1 MNVLAPF
8 ALAAPSL
15 RSAAAACALA
25 LGASATLPVAA
36 AAQLSAPLEV
46 RIPKPP
52 TLARV
57 DGAGVLAYEVH
68 LTNFG
73 AQAMTLRRLEVLD
86 DATPARVL
94 QVLEDTALFNAMSRP
109 GVAPPPAAID
119 RPRIAGGL
127 RAVVFLWAPAD
138 LRTPPGRV
146 RHRFTLVRGG
156 GDSTTTTVFEG
167 GAVTV
172 STSVATLAPP
182 LRGGPWLAANGP
194 DPIAGHRRAL
204 IPIEGTPA
212 IAQRFAIDYVKVDS
226 SGRTFTGDRLKNE
239 SYYAQGMDALA
250 VADGR
255 VVATKDSIPENIP
268 GPNSRAV
275 PITLE
280 TIGGNHVIID
290 IGNGRY
296 AFYAH
301 LQPGSLRVKVGDRVR
316 QGQVLGLVGNSGNS
330 TEPHLHFH
338 LSDSP
343 SPLGSE
349 GIPYVHEQLE
359 VVGRCRAN
367 FIACQPVPSEQRR
380 GEMPSSKMAVR
391 YR

>member
-1 MNVLAPF
+1 MI
-8 ALAAPSL
+8 
-15 RSAAAACALA
+15 SARLMVRTLPLA
-25 LGASATLPVAA
+25 LLVVGAQPRTVR
-36 AAQLSAPLEV
+36 AQLASPLEV
-46 RIPKPP
+46 HIPKAP
-52 TLARV
+52 TRATV
-57 DGAGVLAYEVH
+57 DGAGILAYELH
-68 LTNFG
+68 LTNFTP
-73 AQAMTLRRLEVLD
+73 QPLTIRRVEVLD
-86 DATPARVL
+86 PAAAGRVVL
-94 QVLEDTALFNAMSRP
+94 ALEDTALANAMVRP
-109 GVAPPPAAID
+109 GVSPPPAAVD
-119 RPRIAGGL
+119 RPRVTGGL
-127 RAVVFLWAPAD
+127 RAVLFMWVPVDA
-138 LRTPPGRV
+138 RTPPARL
-146 RHRFTLVRGG
+146 RHRITLVRGS
-156 GDSTTTTVFEG
+156 GDSSSTVVVEG
-167 GAVTV
+167 SAIPVGTE
-172 STSVATLAPP
+172 VATLAPP

-194 DPIAGHRRAL
+194 DPVAGHRRAL
-204 IPIEGTPA
+204 IPIDGTPA
-212 IAQRFAIDYVKVDS
+212 IAQRFAIDYVRVDS
-226 SGRTFTGDRLKNE
+226 SGRTFSGDRLKNE
-239 SYYAQGMDALA
+239 SYYAQGMEALA

-268 GPNSRAV
+268 GANSRAV

-280 TIGGNHVIID
+280 TVGGNHVIVD

-349 GIPYVHEQLE
+349 GIPYVHDRLE

-367 FIACQPVPSEQRR
+367 FMACAPVPTEVRR

-391 YR
+391 YP

>member
-1 MNVLAPF
+1 MTRRF
-8 ALAAPSL
+8 APSL
-15 RSAAAACALA
+15 QLGVAGRLALVALA
-25 LGASATLPVAA
+25 SLATLAGDPAPGY
-36 AAQLSAPLEV
+36 AQLASPAEL

-57 DGAGVLAYEVH
+57 DGAGILAYELH
-68 LTNFG
+68 LTNFT
-73 AQAMTLRRLEVLD
+73 AQPLTVRRVEVLENT
-86 DATPARVL
+86 AAARVL
-94 QVLEDTALFNAMSRP
+94 LTLEDTALANAMLRP

-119 RPRIAGGL
+119 RPRITGGL
-127 RAVVFLWAPAD
+127 RAVVYLWAPVD
-138 LRTPPGRV
+138 SRTPPARL
-146 RHRFTLVRGG
+146 RHRVTLVRGSG
-156 GDSTTTTVFEG
+156 ESTSTVMVEG
-167 GAVTV
+167 GAVAV
-172 STSVATLAPP
+172 STDVATIAPP

-194 DPIAGHRRAL
+194 DPVAGHRRAL
-204 IPIEGTPA
+204 IPIEGTPV

-226 SGRTFTGDRLKNE
+226 SGRTFSGDRLKNE
-239 SYYAQGMDALA
+239 SYYAQGMEALA

-268 GPNSRAV
+268 GANSRAV

-280 TIGGNHVIID
+280 TVGGNFVIVD

-316 QGQVLGLVGNSGNS
+316 QGQVMGLVGNSGNS

-349 GIPYVHEQLE
+349 GIPYVHERLE

-367 FIACQPVPSEQRR
+367 FVACVPVPPEARR
-380 GEMPSSKMAVR
+380 GEMPNSKMAVR
-391 YR
+391 FP

>member
-1 MNVLAPF
+1 MTRLLAPF
-8 ALAAPSL
+8 SHARPIGRLAPALVAALAIGVAP
-15 RSAAAACALA
+15 
-25 LGASATLPVAA
+25 A
-36 AAQLSAPLEV
+36 AAQAQLASPMEL

-52 TLARV
+52 TLATV
-57 DGAGVLAYEVH
+57 DGAGILAYELH
-68 LTNFG
+68 LTNFT
-73 AQAMTLRRLEVLD
+73 AQPLTVRRVEVLEPS
-86 DATPARVL
+86 AAGRVL
-94 QVLEDTALFNAMSRP
+94 LALEDTALANAMLRP

-119 RPRIAGGL
+119 RPRVTGGL
-127 RAVVFLWAPAD
+127 RAVVYMWAPVDA
-138 LRTPPGRV
+138 RTPPARI
-146 RHRFTLVRGG
+146 RHRVTLVRGS
-156 GDSTTTTVFEG
+156 GDSASTVVVEG
-167 GAVTV
+167 GAVAV
-172 STSVATLAPP
+172 SADVATIAPP

-194 DPIAGHRRAL
+194 DPVAGHRRAL

-226 SGRTFTGDRLKNE
+226 SGRTFTGDRLNNA
-239 SYYAQGMDALA
+239 SYYAQGMEALA

-268 GPNSRAV
+268 GANSRAV

-280 TIGGNHVIID
+280 TVGGNHVIVD

-349 GIPYVHEQLE
+349 GIPYVHDRLE

-367 FIACQPVPSEQRR
+367 FMACAPVPTEVRR
-380 GEMPSSKMAVR
+380 REIPSSKMAVR
-391 YR
+391 YP